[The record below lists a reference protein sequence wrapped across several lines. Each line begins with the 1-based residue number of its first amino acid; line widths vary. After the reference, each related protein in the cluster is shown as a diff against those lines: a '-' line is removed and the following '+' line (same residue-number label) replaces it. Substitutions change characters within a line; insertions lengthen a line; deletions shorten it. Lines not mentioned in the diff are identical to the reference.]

1 MALFPSSKEEHM
13 EMIYRE
19 KVRNMEEHFKDR
31 ERQLYQQMQAYQ
43 YMGAGPIQ
51 QATPKPLSAQD
62 ATDLITQQ
70 ECDGVLIKNRKLLF
84 GTHMNKDL
92 RHLPNEY
99 LVSLGCSLKQ
109 LRREIAREM
118 KRRWL
123 VERVTKA

>member
-13 EMIYRE
+13 EMMYRE
-19 KVRNMEEHFKDR
+19 KIRDMEQRYSNKLQEMY
-31 ERQLYQQMQAYQ
+31 RQLSYQSVAPTM
-43 YMGAGPIQ
+43 P
-51 QATPKPLSAQD
+51 ATPKPLSAQD

-123 VERVTKA
+123 VERVTKP